1 MRLLRHAA
9 RAAAVTVLLTI
20 AMHAPSANA
29 TTPTVTLSFVGDTIL
44 GNTPT
49 LPGQPSSY
57 LSPIVSDLRNGSDIV
72 FGNLEGT
79 FTTATSG
86 KCGGRSTST
95 CFQYRNPPSL
105 AKVFATAG
113 YTVLN
118 GANNHSYDFG
128 AFGRRSTATA
138 IHDAHMVYTG
148 LPGQVTYLTRHGV
161 RIAFVAFA
169 PYSLTNNLLDL
180 SKAASLIRTAH
191 NHAGIVAV
199 YMHAGAEGSAY
210 AHVTGKEEH
219 YAGEDRGN
227 PRRFAHLAIDNG
239 ASVVVASGPH
249 VLRGMEFYKRRLIAY
264 SLGDFAN
271 HENFSAAGALS
282 RSGILHV
289 TLTST
294 GAYQSGQL
302 ISVRLTRGGRAYPG
316 GDSVSFVS
324 ALSHHD
330 FGTAAAKLSGA
341 GTITR
346 S

>member
-1 MRLLRHAA
+1 MPPLRNAA
-9 RAAAVTVLLTI
+9 RAVGFAALLAVALPT
-20 AMHAPSANA
+20 PSATA

-49 LPGQPSSY
+49 LPSQPSNY
-57 LSPIVSDLRNGSDIV
+57 LSPVVSDLRNGADIV

-79 FTTATSG
+79 LTTATSG

-95 CFQYRNPPSL
+95 CFQYRNPPSF
-105 AKVFATAG
+105 AKVFAGAG

-128 AFGRRSTATA
+128 AAGRRSTATA

-148 LPGQVTYLTRHGV
+148 MPGQITYLTRHGV
-161 RIAFVAFA
+161 RVAFVAFA

-191 NHAGIVAV
+191 NHAGIVVV
-199 YMHAGAEGSAY
+199 YMHAGAEGSSY
-210 AHVTGKEEH
+210 SHVTGKEE
-219 YAGEDRGN
+219 YYVGEDRGN
-227 PRRFAHLAIDNG
+227 PRRFAHLAVDNG
-239 ASVVVASGPH
+239 ASIVVASGPH
-249 VLRGMEFYKRRLIAY
+249 VMRGMEFYKRHLIAY

-271 HENFSAAGALS
+271 HKNFSAAGALS

-294 GAYQSGQL
+294 GTFQSGRL
-302 ISVRLTRGGRAYPG
+302 TSVALTRGGRAYPG

-324 ALSHHD
+324 ALSRHD
-330 FGTAAAKLSGA
+330 FGTAAARLSSA

-346 S
+346 